1 MVYDVIT
8 KICQEEKIEHEPFYN
23 SIKIKGDTILLYR
36 EKLVKG
42 TKSKNSIAYEHYIEW
57 IQIIAD
63 GAAYRKFLKPADKPQ
78 AEFEVKAD
86 KIESREYC
94 NVNGLWKS

>member
-1 MVYDVIT
+1 MVILMVYDVIT

-36 EKLVKG
+36 EKLVKD

-57 IQIIAD
+57 KESKDQ
-63 GAAYRKFLKPADKPQ
+63 DKQ
-78 AEFEVKAD
+78 EEIDDV
-86 KIESREYC
+86 IEKLREYFKERLI
-94 NVNGLWKS
+94 VFYKSSEIRV